1 MGYRAHQEAL
11 AGNASEQQEKEGI
24 MSNQKT
30 CMTRR
35 AFTKAAG
42 ALGGL
47 AVVGAGLSAEAALF
61 EGAVPL
67 AHADGEETI
76 HWSQCNVNCGGNCI
90 FQWHSK
96 DGKALYMETDNIGD
110 PDFQSRACLRGRHHR

>member
-1 MGYRAHQEAL
+1 
-11 AGNASEQQEKEGI
+11 
-24 MSNQKT
+24 MSKDAT

-35 AFTKAAG
+35 TFAKAAG

-47 AVVGAGLSAEAALF
+47 AAVGVGGAAADQLF
-61 EGAVPL
+61 GSSVPL
-67 AHADGEETI
+67 AHADDQETI

-110 PDFQSRACLRGRHHR
+110 ADFQSRACLRGRTCGAGSTARTA